1 MHDSDKKDIDIL
13 LHLLLKTEAGKMLEW
28 LKRHAWKA
36 CKRLKRFTG
45 SNPVLS
51 ANKKPQ
57 LMRINCGF
65 FYFFSPCFT
74 HPYRGKASLAIRI
87 QSHRAVPR
95 RHWALLV
102 LWLLSHRPSIR
113 SCDS

>member
-1 MHDSDKKDIDIL
+1 MHDSDKKVIL

-74 HPYRGKASLAIRI
+74 HPYNPYRGKTKGNWMSMFG
-87 QSHRAVPR
+87 
-95 RHWALLV
+95 
-102 LWLLSHRPSIR
+102 
-113 SCDS
+113 D

>member
-1 MHDSDKKDIDIL
+1 MHDSDKKDIL

-51 ANKKPQ
+51 ANKKEVYQ
-57 LMRINCGF
+57 NSGSSSF
-65 FYFFSPCFT
+65 SYYFLKQIFDFHKPGLCHIT
-74 HPYRGKASLAIRI
+74 KI
-87 QSHRAVPR
+87 
-95 RHWALLV
+95 
-102 LWLLSHRPSIR
+102 
-113 SCDS
+113 

>member
-1 MHDSDKKDIDIL
+1 MHDSDKKDIL

-51 ANKKPQ
+51 ANNKPQ
-57 LMRINCGF
+57 LMRVNCGF
-65 FYFFSPCFT
+65 FYFFSPCLT
-74 HPYRGKASLAIRI
+74 HPYRGKAKGNWMSMFG
-87 QSHRAVPR
+87 
-95 RHWALLV
+95 
-102 LWLLSHRPSIR
+102 
-113 SCDS
+113 D

>member
-1 MHDSDKKDIDIL
+1 MHDSDKKDIL

-57 LMRINCGF
+57 LMIINCGF

-74 HPYRGKASLAIRI
+74 HPYRGKAKRNWMSMFG
-87 QSHRAVPR
+87 
-95 RHWALLV
+95 
-102 LWLLSHRPSIR
+102 
-113 SCDS
+113 D

>member
-1 MHDSDKKDIDIL
+1 MHDSDKKDIL

-74 HPYRGKASLAIRI
+74 HPFRGKAKGIWMSMFG
-87 QSHRAVPR
+87 
-95 RHWALLV
+95 
-102 LWLLSHRPSIR
+102 
-113 SCDS
+113 D

>member
-1 MHDSDKKDIDIL
+1 MHDSDKKDIL

-74 HPYRGKASLAIRI
+74 HPYREKAKGNRMSMFG
-87 QSHRAVPR
+87 
-95 RHWALLV
+95 
-102 LWLLSHRPSIR
+102 
-113 SCDS
+113 D